1 MAAFTNIDL
10 SVLEELAELKT
21 QRDVMQQRLA
31 AMEERRAEVAP
42 PVYLRVR
49 GDYESQQ
56 RALLEKAQPLQ
67 AKARALYAQLHE
79 ALEKLEREAESA
91 KLSQQ
96 ELEFRHSLGEFA
108 GTEFEQRKQT
118 IVSALNASQAEHEQ
132 ARSIRERFLQAF
144 GSESALLEMP
154 IIEAPKFESPKLE
167 PQLEPKLDSA
177 KPRFGNMPDAPELT
191 AIVKPVPPPI
201 PGSNNPPVLGSVT
214 EQVRPVL
221 APMPPPIPSAPAPVK
236 RANPDA
242 TVVFRPGRLLPQN
255 KDAGDSALMLSL
267 RPIVIGADAG
277 CDVILVNVA
286 GRQADISLTR
296 AGFMFRDIGGAGVG
310 MLTINDVPVAE
321 QLLRDGDILQV
332 GTARFSFKSA

>member
-1 MAAFTNIDL
+1 MAAFANLDL
-10 SVLEELAELKT
+10 SVLDELAELKT

-31 AMEERRAEVAP
+31 AMEERRSEVAP
-42 PVYLRVR
+42 AVYLRVR
-49 GDYESQQ
+49 GDYEAQKQALVQQ
-56 RALLEKAQPLQ
+56 ALPMQ
-67 AKARALYAQLHE
+67 AKARSLYAELHE
-79 ALEKLEREAESA
+79 ALETLERESESA

-108 GTEFEQRKQT
+108 DREFEQRKQA
-118 IVSALNASQAEHEQ
+118 IVSTLSARQAEHEQ

-154 IIEAPKFESPKLE
+154 AGDQAKAE
-167 PQLEPKLDSA
+167 PS

-201 PGSNNPPVLGSVT
+201 PAFAVAPTLGSVT
-214 EQVRPVL
+214 EQVRPV
-221 APMPPPIPSAPAPVK
+221 PPPIPAAPASASSPEPVK

-267 RPIVIGADAG
+267 RPIVIGSDAG

-286 GRQADISLTR
+286 GRQAEISLTR
-296 AGFMFRDIGGAGVG
+296 AGFIFRDIGGAGVG
-310 MLTINDVPVAE
+310 MLTINDVPISE
-321 QLLRDGDILQV
+321 QLLRDGDLLQV

>member
-1 MAAFTNIDL
+1 MAAFANLDL
-10 SVLEELAELKT
+10 SVLDELAELKA
-21 QRDVMQQRLA
+21 QREVMQQRLA

-49 GDYESQQ
+49 GDYEAQKQ
-56 RALLEKAQPLQ
+56 ALLEKEQPVQ
-67 AKARALYAQLHE
+67 AKAKALYGELHD
-79 ALEKLEREAESA
+79 ALDKLERESESA

-108 GTEFEQRKQT
+108 AGEFDKRKQA
-118 IVSALNASQAEHEQ
+118 IVSTLSARQAEHEQ

-144 GSESALLEMP
+144 GSEAALFDAP
-154 IIEAPKFESPKLE
+154 TKVEAPQAE
-167 PQLEPKLDSA
+167 PA
-177 KPRFGNMPDAPELT
+177 KPRFGNMPDVGELT

-201 PGSNNPPVLGSVT
+201 PPASGSPATAIPAPPTLGSVT
-214 EQVRPVL
+214 EQVQPVP
-221 APMPPPIPSAPAPVK
+221 APPMPSPPAIPAEPVK

-267 RPIVIGADAG
+267 RPIVIGSDAG

-286 GRQADISLTR
+286 GRQAEISLTR
-296 AGFMFRDIGGAGVG
+296 AGFIFRDVGGAGVG
-310 MLTINDVPVAE
+310 MLTVNDVPVAE
-321 QLLRDGDILQV
+321 QLLRDGDLLQV

>member
-10 SVLEELAELKT
+10 SVLDELAELKT

-49 GDYESQQ
+49 GDYESQRQ
-56 RALLEKAQPLQ
+56 LLSEQAQPLQ

-79 ALEKLEREAESA
+79 ALEKLEREAENA

-108 GTEFEQRKQT
+108 GGEFEQRKQA

-154 IIEAPKFESPKLE
+154 MSEAPKLE
-167 PQLEPKLDSA
+167 PNIEPT

-201 PGSNNPPVLGSVT
+201 PGSINPPAMGSVT
-214 EQVRPVL
+214 EQVRPVP
-221 APMPPPIPSAPAPVK
+221 APIPPPIPSAPEPVK

-267 RPIVIGADAG
+267 RPIVIGSDPG

-310 MLTINDVPVAE
+310 MLTINDVPVGE